1 MDSTLPGY
9 EQAAALV
16 AAYAADLGHRR
27 HAQERVPL
35 SRASGR
41 VLASPL
47 RADSD
52 QPAFA
57 RSTRDG
63 FACRA
68 KELSTGKALTVAGST
83 RAGESPADKLP
94 KGAAWEI
101 MTGGAVP
108 PGADCVVMIEHVD
121 AADGQVKLAHGRTI
135 AAGANIVARGDHA
148 RKGDRLLEPGVA
160 IGAAQVALSAVCGQ
174 SALDV
179 YTRPRVAILT
189 TGDEILAIE
198 QTPGP
203 GQIRNSNGPMLA
215 ALVAAAGAEPWVL
228 PIARDEARSLDKA
241 LARAFAADMLVV
253 TGGVSAGKFDLV
265 EPALERLGAKFH
277 FTGVHIQ
284 PGKPV
289 VFGDVPCP
297 PGQAAKAHPLTVAT
311 KQMPFFGLP
320 GNPVSSAVT
329 FLIFAAPVIAA
340 LAGSVAPIPRFV
352 LARLARAAK
361 RGPKSGLTRFL
372 PAHCSY
378 GAKGDMP
385 AVELVEWK
393 GSGDIAAM
401 ARGNCFLVLPED
413 SNHPE
418 PDEIVRVLLY

>member
-160 IGAAQVALSAVCGQ
+160 IGAAQVA
-174 SALDV
+174 
-179 YTRPRVAILT
+179 
-189 TGDEILAIE
+189 
-198 QTPGP
+198 
-203 GQIRNSNGPMLA
+203 
-215 ALVAAAGAEPWVL
+215 AAGAEPWVL

-289 VFGDVPCP
+289 VFGDVPRP
-297 PGQAAKAHPLTVAT
+297 RGKAAKAHPLTVAT